1 MTLDEALLEMKR
13 IYSNDPVV
21 AVRGQAFIKLLHD
34 FLAEQLDARLSKAA
48 QRRGIKVAREAMI
61 LGSHKPK
68 NVDVAVI
75 DPTNGP
81 LLVIGVRSQ
90 MSSVSKNVLN
100 YYEGIVG
107 ECISLQDRF
116 PMAVNGYVYL
126 MPMRAIKVGSESQ
139 TIDHQRYAR
148 MYAQI
153 TGRAGQDYKST
164 RGVYD
169 HFAYMVVDFNE
180 EQPVLLDDLVTAAAP
195 HAELRVDNFVE
206 RMIATFSERHLFLS
220 VFD

>member
-21 AVRGQAFIKLLHD
+21 AVRGQAFIKILHD

-48 QRRGIKVAREAMI
+48 RRRGIKVMREPMI

-126 MPMRAIKVGSESQ
+126 MPLRAIKVGSESQ
-139 TIDHQRYAR
+139 AIDHQRYAR

-195 HAELRVDNFVE
+195 HAELRVDDFVD
-206 RMIATFSERHLFLS
+206 RMTATFSERHLFLS

>member
-13 IYSNDPVV
+13 IYSENPVV
-21 AVRGQAFIKLLHD
+21 AVRGQAFIKILHD
-34 FLAEQLDARLSKAA
+34 FLADQLDARLSAPA
-48 QRRGIKVAREAMI
+48 RRRGIRVMREPMI

-81 LLVIGVRSQ
+81 LLLVGVRSQ

-116 PMAVNGYVYL
+116 PMAVTGYVYL
-126 MPMRAIKVGSESQ
+126 MPLRAIKVGAESQ
-139 TIDHQRYAR
+139 AIDHQRYAR

-153 TGRAGQDYKST
+153 TGRGGQDYKSV

-180 EQPVLLDDLVTAAAP
+180 DQPVLLDDLVTAAAP
-195 HAELRVDNFVE
+195 NAQLRVGDFVD